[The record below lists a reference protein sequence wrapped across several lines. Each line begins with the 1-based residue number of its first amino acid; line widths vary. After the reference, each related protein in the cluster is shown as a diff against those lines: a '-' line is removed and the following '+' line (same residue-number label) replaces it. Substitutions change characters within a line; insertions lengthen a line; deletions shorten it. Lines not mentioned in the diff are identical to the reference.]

1 MGERKMAAE
10 NFHQFL
16 KDDPFHPLA
25 RKAQEI
31 IADIEREGRE

>member
-1 MGERKMAAE
+1 MAGE
-10 NFHQFL
+10 NFRHFL

-31 IADIEREGRE
+31 ITDIEKEEGE